1 MAVAVAR
8 PLQSGNGKHI
18 DVEVTLRSFVRL
30 IESGPLGNSSAS
42 WSSHDRPEIYSWCLT
57 FITSEPFCG
66 IGRRRRIPSGAW
78 ADPAPGQL
86 KHIHRQCI
94 DLMLLNR

>member
-66 IGRRRRIPSGAW
+66 IGRRRRIPRPSVG
-78 ADPAPGQL
+78 
-86 KHIHRQCI
+86 
-94 DLMLLNR
+94 